1 MNLRIDWDDDIVVV
15 TLDRPQRR
23 NAVDHATLVELRE
36 VQLEVHRRQGRVVV
50 LTGAP
55 PAFCAGADLNGVE
68 SDVFAAA
75 LAEVLHG
82 FTGLDAV
89 TIAAVDGPALGAGTQ
104 LAVACD
110 LRVATPG
117 SLFGIPA
124 ARLGLAVDSWTVQ
137 RVGHELGWSMA
148 RALLLT
154 AQTPTAERLHELG
167 GVHRL
172 GDLDVAV
179 EWARE
184 IARLAPLTQRA
195 HKMAL
200 EHAVATI
207 PPDESVERARAA
219 AWASD
224 DAQEGRMAFLDKRP
238 ARFTGR

>member
-1 MNLRIDWDDDIVVV
+1 MNLRTDWDHDIVVV

-36 VQLEVHRRQGRVVV
+36 VQLEVRRRQGRVVV

-68 SDVFAAA
+68 SEVFGAA

-124 ARLGLAVDSWTVQ
+124 ARL
-137 RVGHELGWSMA
+137 
-148 RALLLT
+148 
-154 AQTPTAERLHELG
+154 
-167 GVHRL
+167 
-172 GDLDVAV
+172 
-179 EWARE
+179 
-184 IARLAPLTQRA
+184 
-195 HKMAL
+195 
-200 EHAVATI
+200 
-207 PPDESVERARAA
+207 
-219 AWASD
+219 
-224 DAQEGRMAFLDKRP
+224 RP
-238 ARFTGR
+238 ADAGGEDRRGRRRDPGGLVQHALHGPQPS